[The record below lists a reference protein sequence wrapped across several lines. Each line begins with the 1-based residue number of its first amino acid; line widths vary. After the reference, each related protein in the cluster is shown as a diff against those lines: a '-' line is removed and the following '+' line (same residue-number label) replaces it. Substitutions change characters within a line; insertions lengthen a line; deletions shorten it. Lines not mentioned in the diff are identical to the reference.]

1 MRTKLFALKAGLF
14 RLAFASQYDPYL
26 DASWNVPDV
35 GCGGS
40 RQGSNVILAN
50 GVASK
55 AAPAGSPSIHP
66 YRDDLVPQVSSNS
79 RGALFHLIN
88 RIDAMTAGITIRPP
102 IATYAKNFHPRSS
115 VSVLSASSWTS
126 IALSLRLSGICVFSI
141 TPLSA
146 RSSSVFSFSSSAIFI
161 AESFKSIFSFSFVC
175 RKLGWRALRL
185 SGRDCVAADC
195 VGVGCAGA
203 GCATAGVSS
212 DGGEAKGWSCAADA
226 NKARHWDR
234 RSDTRVSEGRIAR
247 RANDWTLSPRSL
259 SF

>member
-1 MRTKLFALKAGLF
+1 MQAPQQLRRSMRK
-14 RLAFASQYDPYL
+14 
-26 DASWNVPDV
+26 
-35 GCGGS
+35 GS
-40 RQGSNVILAN
+40 RLTFGHLSY
-50 GVASK
+50 VASYTPPRLHL
-55 AAPAGSPSIHP
+55 AGRAPKVSPSIHP
-66 YRDDLVPQVSSNS
+66 YRDNFVPQVSSNS

-102 IATYAKNFHPRSS
+102 IATYAKNFHARSS
-115 VSVLSASSWTS
+115 VSVLSVSSWTS
-126 IALSLRLSGICVFSI
+126 IALSLRLSGICVSSI
-141 TPLSA
+141 TPLNA

-175 RKLGWRALRL
+175 RRLGWRALRL
-185 SGRDCVAADC
+185 RLSGRDCAAADC
-195 VGVGCAGA
+195 VGVRCAGA

-212 DGGEAKGWSCAADA
+212 DGGEGFVCAKGWSCAADA